1 MQIFRNGKANLR
13 FCTKKL
19 LVKRLRVIKLSL
31 FIHLYYWRTDTHVF
45 QFAWCWCFMEYLIFS
60 TFSIQRFKN
69 AKSSFS
75 FVPNIG
81 YLGLTWTSR
90 LCSFT
95 SFILWEDRHICC
107 WCFIEYW
114 FFIINF
120 LHNVYVFVSKIGFP
134 DLLGIKRISIYIFI
148 LQKDSHMCISIL

>member
-1 MQIFRNGKANLR
+1 MYPFGAVGLLSTWFSKYSLQIFRNGKANLR
-13 FCTKKL
+13 FCNKKI
-19 LVKRLRVIKLSL
+19 LVKHLRVFKLSL
-31 FIHLYYWRTDTHVF
+31 FILLYYWRTDTHVF

-81 YLGLTWTSR
+81 YLGWTWTLR

-95 SFILWEDRHICC
+95 SFILWEDKQICC
-107 WCFIEYW
+107 WCFIEYLL
-114 FFIINF
+114 FIINF
-120 LHNVYVFVSKIGFP
+120 LHN
-134 DLLGIKRISIYIFI
+134 
-148 LQKDSHMCISIL
+148 DSRLEE